1 MTLCKK
7 GWLYII
13 AFVSA
18 FFMFSL
24 DISAQNNINSP
35 YTRFGYGRLNDLGF
49 SRNQAMGGIGYA
61 LRTRQHI
68 NPANPASFS
77 SIDSTSF
84 IFEFVA
90 FLFSSG
96 TL

>member
-1 MTLCKK
+1 
-7 GWLYII
+7 
-13 AFVSA
+13 
-18 FFMFSL
+18 MFSL
-24 DISAQNNINSP
+24 DISAQNNINLLHAL
-35 YTRFGYGRLNDLGF
+35 GYGRLNDLGF

-84 IFEFVA
+84 ILNLVFRGFFLIFV
-90 FLFSSG
+90 G
-96 TL
+96 ND

>member
-35 YTRFGYGRLNDLGF
+35 YTRFGYGRRTIWAF
-49 SRNQAMGGIGYA
+49 HVIATGGIGVYA
-61 LRTRQHI
+61 
-68 NPANPASFS
+68 P
-77 SIDSTSF
+77 DSTS
-84 IFEFVA
+84 
-90 FLFSSG
+90 SR
-96 TL
+96 